1 MSTTRKLSKG
11 FALLIVLA
19 LILSV
24 MPFSAQATFTYN
36 NFTKSPATEYTY
48 HYFVGDT
55 NQITLQV
62 GPADDYWNFVGFD
75 SQSDA
80 ANTNVAWTIDSKL
93 TKVSQAPVQLASG
106 KWANQVVLALSGT
119 NWGYAPVTA
128 TWTAN
133 TASYPMSF
141 TINIDPN
148 TVQTAKTGIVVDV
161 YAKQHTT
168 VVNNETV
175 TYPEWHSQTATT
187 GITATVLSQSS
198 ETLPSGFTGIQNF
211 STPLAA
217 LVAMKGTPAPST
229 YKQVL
234 STIGYDDTG
243 YVNSITAFTGY
254 NAWTG
259 QYSTQQ
265 RDADPVTYDGWRY
278 CVYRSGVK
286 VNASDY
292 INASGFALQNND
304 VVVWRYDD
312 YNYIFPTNYSDYT
325 TP

>member
-1 MSTTRKLSKG
+1 MSTTKKLSKG

-19 LILSV
+19 LVLAI

-48 HYFVGDT
+48 HYVVGDT

-62 GPADDYWNFVGFD
+62 GPANDAWIFVGFD
-75 SQSDA
+75 SQADA
-80 ANTNVAWTIDSKL
+80 ANTNVTWTIDSKL

-106 KWANQVVLALSGT
+106 KWVNQVVLALAGS
-119 NWGYAPVTA
+119 NWGYASVRA
-128 TWTAN
+128 AWTGN
-133 TASYPMSF
+133 PDCSYPMDF
-141 TINIDPN
+141 TINIDPK

-161 YAKQHTT
+161 YAKQLEIDEDT
-168 VVNNETV
+168 VI
-175 TYPEWHSQTATT
+175 PAWHSKTAS

-198 ETLPSGFTGIQNF
+198 ETLPSDFTGIQNF

-217 LVAMKGTPAPST
+217 LIAMKGTPTPST
-229 YKQVL
+229 YTKVL
-234 STIGYDDTG
+234 SAVGYDVTG
-243 YVNSITAFTGY
+243 YVNSITAFIGRTGNVY
-254 NAWTG
+254 L
-259 QYSTQQ
+259 TQQ

-278 CVYRSGVK
+278 CVYRNGEK
-286 VNASDY
+286 VGACDY

-312 YNYIFPTNYSDYT
+312 YSYTFPTNYSDYT

>member
-1 MSTTRKLSKG
+1 MSTTKKLSKG

-19 LILSV
+19 LVLAI

-36 NFTKSPATEYTY
+36 NFTKSDATEYAYRLVSGST
-48 HYFVGDT
+48 D
-55 NQITLQV
+55 QITLQV

-80 ANTNVAWTIDSKL
+80 ANTNVTWTIDSKL
-93 TKVSQAPVQLASG
+93 TKVSQSAVQVGS
-106 KWANQVVLALSGT
+106 KWANQVVLALSGS
-119 NWGYAPVTA
+119 NWGYASVTA

-133 TASYPMSF
+133 PASYPMSF
-141 TINIDPN
+141 TINIDPA
-148 TVQTAKTGIVVDV
+148 TAQTAKTGITVDV
-161 YAKQHTT
+161 YAKAFNGLTA
-168 VVNNETV
+168 
-175 TYPEWHSQTATT
+175 WHSKTATG

-217 LVAMKGTPAPST
+217 LVAMKGTPTPST
-229 YKQVL
+229 YGQIL

-254 NAWTG
+254 DDILDE
-259 QYSTQQ
+259 YSTQK
-265 RDADPVTYDGWRY
+265 RDASNTTYDGWRY
-278 CVYRSGVK
+278 CVYRNNTK
-286 VNASDY
+286 VNSSDY
-292 INASGFALQNND
+292 INAASFALQNND
-304 VVVWRYDD
+304 VVVWRYEDFS
-312 YNYIFPTNYSDYT
+312 YVFPTNYSDYT